1 MQNCNESQIRNKFKL
16 WSRPK
21 ISAAQFKLTS
31 NLGLIVI
38 LNQLRHKNLSVI
50 FMFYQKQHQ
59 LFLEKVGYI
68 NILTSI
74 FYIQFDNFILS
85 LPKIQLQSATKGE
98 LNIEYTWKYLRIKY
112 DQVDTLFWS
121 LLKISV
127 APLDIIWLLTEIFN
141 GSKLLITVFKPPNY
155 QCFRFN

>member
-1 MQNCNESQIRNKFKL
+1 MSPRLEINSNSEADQKL
-16 WSRPK
+16 
-21 ISAAQFKLTS
+21 SAAQFKRTS

-50 FMFYQKQHQ
+50 FIYVLSKQHQ

-98 LNIEYTWKYLRIKY
+98 LNIEYT
-112 DQVDTLFWS
+112 
-121 LLKISV
+121 
-127 APLDIIWLLTEIFN
+127 
-141 GSKLLITVFKPPNY
+141 
-155 QCFRFN
+155 

>member
-1 MQNCNESQIRNKFKL
+1 MTVHSYGKDLIPLRGMLLSVGCNTCEPLLYLLYILLCYRYQTKPVSSYLQ
-16 WSRPK
+16 
-21 ISAAQFKLTS
+21 S
-31 NLGLIVI
+31 NLCLLLLFHEDIFTVDSSQFWI
-38 LNQLRHKNLSVI
+38 SCAIKIFQWYL

-98 LNIEYTWKYLRIKY
+98 LNIEYT
-112 DQVDTLFWS
+112 
-121 LLKISV
+121 
-127 APLDIIWLLTEIFN
+127 
-141 GSKLLITVFKPPNY
+141 
-155 QCFRFN
+155 